1 MLKKITVA
9 LACSSALFSLSA
21 QAALQALNNQD
32 LRDVTGQAG
41 ITLTLDLKTQIG
53 KVAWEDDGNSL
64 QIRNL
69 VIDNGCVAPGACPV
83 GVAYGAAKLYF
94 INPMVNAPTLKV
106 DVVDQGG
113 TKKLQLQLPDLK
125 TTSDQLLADGLITQP
140 LTIRLRI
147 AGELGLGNQGT
158 PGSST
163 LGAFEIRDISDIRST
178 IRVWGH

>member
-1 MLKKITVA
+1 MLKTVTLA
-9 LACSSALFSLSA
+9 LACCSALFSLNA
-21 QAALQALNNQD
+21 QAALQALDNQD

-41 ITLTLDLKTQIG
+41 ITMTIDLKTQIG
-53 KVAWEDDGNSL
+53 KVAWEDDGSSL

-69 VIDNGCVAPGACPV
+69 VIDNGCVAPGDCPA

-106 DVVDQGG
+106 DVVADGATQ
-113 TKKLQLQLPDLK
+113 KLQLQLPDLK

-147 AGELGLGNQGT
+147 AGELGLGDQGA

-163 LGAFEIRDISDIRST
+163 LGAFEIRDISNIRST
-178 IRVWGH
+178 LRVWGH

>member
-9 LACSSALFSLSA
+9 LACSSALLSLNA
-21 QAALQALNNQD
+21 QAALQALNNKD
-32 LRDVTGQAG
+32 LSDVTGQAG

-53 KVAWEDDGNSL
+53 KIAWEDDGNSL

-69 VIDNGCVAPGACPV
+69 VTDNGCVAPGACPV

-147 AGELGLGNQGT
+147 AGELGLGNQGA

-163 LGAFEIRDISDIRST
+163 FGAVEIRDLSDLRGT
-178 IRVWGH
+178 LRVWGH